1 MSYKLC
7 LTGEEREGKYD
18 SRCFSSSLR
27 EPKLPYICLNCLN
40 CVLIVL
46 TKKKLLG
53 ILTIFVDLNSTPVS
67 ATVRGFLLQVMLML
81 LNTKL

>member
-27 EPKLPYICLNCLN
+27 EPKLPYICLN

>member
-1 MSYKLC
+1 MTADVFRPRFANPSY
-7 LTGEEREGKYD
+7 RI
-18 SRCFSSSLR
+18 F
-27 EPKLPYICLNCLN
+27 
-40 CVLIVL
+40 VLIVL